1 MGTGKRTIGGTR
13 RRRSKRGGNS
23 APSAWSFV
31 LGQTGTPEV
40 QARNALTIQ
49 PGDNVASRHSNA
61 IEPVY
66 DRNFQ
71 FKQSG
76 GRRKRRTK
84 SGGSWSAT
92 INQALVPFSIWGM
105 QYLTSSRRKGSTST
119 SKSSRRRKRSFKR

>member
-1 MGTGKRTIGGTR
+1 MGRRTIVGTR

-23 APSAWSFV
+23 GPSAWSFV
-31 LGQTGTPEV
+31 LGQTGTPDV

-49 PGDNVASRHSNA
+49 PGDSVASRHSNA

-76 GRRKRRTK
+76 GRRKRRSK

-92 INQALVPFSIWGM
+92 LNQALVPFSLWGM
-105 QYLTSSRRKGSTST
+105 QHLTKSRRKVFKSK
-119 SKSSRRRKRSFKR
+119 SKSSRRRRRSFKR